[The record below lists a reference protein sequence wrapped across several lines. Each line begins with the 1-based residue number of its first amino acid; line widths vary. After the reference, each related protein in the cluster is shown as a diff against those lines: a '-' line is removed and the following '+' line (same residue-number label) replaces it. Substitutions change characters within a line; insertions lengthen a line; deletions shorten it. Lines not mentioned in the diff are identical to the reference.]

1 MQGARTLLSLTKF
14 GFTCTAKIK
23 EPEVAACNNI
33 GDIGVASAPEIPN
46 GTNASTSVVWG
57 PDDCYSSVRQI
68 TASAATSRGSTAKT
82 ASKRAVDTS
91 TNSPTSK
98 KKKLAS
104 DCSNNP
110 VSCYRSSC
118 GSAASTVVIGTT
130 TNASKILASGSS
142 STVANGTNVLH
153 TRMTSIGTM
162 IAVRA
167 TFAFSKMLIPL
178 NNMGVEVERKLSRR
192 VGLRPMA
199 GLSGPKKQMPC
210 SAIHVGSSIPRG
222 TMSGLRVD
230 TAILRSA
237 EGSLVKHANSLD
249 HKAAEV
255 CLCNIKL
262 KKEMELL
269 SALAGPVHASKVAL
283 EKKSTRE
290 YLKIMLQ
297 AVAFLAAGGLAF
309 RGHDESSNKGNFLRL
324 LDLLASVS
332 PDFAKQRE
340 RCPDNAKYT
349 SPDSWCSLSGMQWTR
364 RLENSLVMILVS
376 VLPYSSAACERNFSG
391 LKFVK
396 NRLRCTI
403 GDDFLDDLLTMLV
416 ENDLVDAILKADD
429 SDTSFTQAINYFATQ
444 FGKRREKM

>member
-1 MQGARTLLSLTKF
+1 MASSKAPCMQGAHTLLSLTKF

-23 EPEVAACNNI
+23 EPEVAACNKGDNI

-57 PDDCYSSVRQI
+57 PDDCHSSVRQT

-118 GSAASTVVIGTT
+118 DDFNDTERGMLSTEVELIITEIT
-130 TNASKILASGSS
+130 MATELSEMKMNDMCKWLHTKSGSY
-142 STVANGTNVLH
+142 
-153 TRMTSIGTM
+153 
-162 IAVRA
+162 
-167 TFAFSKMLIPL
+167 PL
-178 NNMGVEVERKLSRR
+178 
-192 VGLRPMA
+192 
-199 GLSGPKKQMPC
+199 
-210 SAIHVGSSIPRG
+210 
-222 TMSGLRVD
+222 T
-230 TAILRSA
+230 
-237 EGSLVKHANSLD
+237 
-249 HKAAEV
+249 
-255 CLCNIKL
+255 
-262 KKEMELL
+262 
-269 SALAGPVHASKVAL
+269 
-283 EKKSTRE
+283 
-290 YLKIMLQ
+290 
-297 AVAFLAAGGLAF
+297 
-309 RGHDESSNKGNFLRL
+309 
-324 LDLLASVS
+324 
-332 PDFAKQRE
+332 QRF
-340 RCPDNAKYT
+340 Y
-349 SPDSWCSLSGMQWTR
+349 
-364 RLENSLVMILVS
+364 VLVS

-396 NRLRCTI
+396 NRLRSTI